1 MLDVFFISMDEVN
14 AEENWQR
21 LQELR
26 PSAKRVKNVK
36 GIYEVHR
43 TCAKLSATENFY
55 VVDADA
61 WVNEQFDFNWQPE
74 PHTLHW
80 NLPES
85 DCVLIWRSHNPVNG
99 LEYGYGGI
107 KLFPRRPFLE
117 DRPWHVDLSTTIGSA
132 TVVKNQV
139 SCETRFNATAQSAWI
154 GGFRECAK
162 LASLTAVTGRIQ
174 RCQRNMQQQFEDLE
188 NYIAEQNWNNEQKSA
203 YRRAKKAIVSDT
215 FKDEINIYN
224 YFDEIENSQQRLKIW
239 TTIGWHALNGK
250 YAVLGAQAGAT
261 FGLKNANNTD
271 AMKKINDWSWLAGEF
286 KNVNV

>member
-26 PSAKRVKNVK
+26 PNAKRVKNVK

-61 WVNEQFDFNWQPE
+61 WVSEQFDFDWQPNPE
-74 PHTLHW
+74 VLHW

-107 KLFPRRPFLE
+107 KLFPRKPFLE
-117 DRPWHVDLSTTIGSA
+117 DRSWHIDLSTTIGSA
-132 TVVKNQV
+132 TVIKNQI

-162 LASLTAVTGRIQ
+162 LASLAAVTGRIE
-174 RCQRNMQQQFEDLE
+174 RQQQEMHRQFETLE
-188 NYIAEQNWNNEQKSA
+188 NYIAQQDWTKEQKSA
-203 YRRAKKAIVSDT
+203 YRRAKKAIISDAY
-215 FKDEINIYN
+215 KDEINIYN
-224 YFDEIENSQQRLKIW
+224 YFDQIENSQQRLKIW
-239 TTIGWHALNGK
+239 TTIGWHAFNGK
-250 YAVLGAQAGAT
+250 YSVLGAQAGAR
-261 FGLKNANNTD
+261 FGLRNANNADT
-271 AMKKINDWSWLAGEF
+271 MKKINDWFWLAGEF
-286 KNVNV
+286 RNVSV